1 VTFDLLTY
9 SSVNPVDRR
18 AFILEMSGTQI
29 AFTIER

>member
-1 VTFDLLTY
+1 M
-9 SSVNPVDRR
+9 SSVNHIDRR